1 MKNLVSVIMSTYQ
14 EPLVWIDEAVSSIQN
29 QTYQNFEFIIV
40 VDDPDYKQLVGYI
53 LRKKKEDNRIIVHI
67 NERNKGLTESLNIAV
82 KMAKGTYI
90 ARMDADDI
98 AAPDRLEC
106 ELDYL
111 ILNHLDLVGCNVRN
125 IDEDGN
131 VINHTGTKYPAS
143 DQIIKRYLKTN
154 SAVVHPTWLVR
165 KEVYNEMD
173 MYRDFPA
180 CEDYEFLTRIALA
193 GYRIGNVREVKQ
205 MYRINGKGISSTK
218 KVMQKTSHYFAKCN
232 YNAGR
237 QSSLDEFYK
246 FLNSD
251 EGKKK
256 QAGLVRYYE
265 QSDKLKECYRNKQ
278 WGKLVTMGFGVF
290 MRSKEGRT
298 VITSTL
304 MEKFLRIRY
313 RKTY

>member
-111 ILNHLDLVGCNVRN
+111 ILNHLDR
-125 IDEDGN
+125 
-131 VINHTGTKYPAS
+131 KS
-143 DQIIKRYLKTN
+143 
-154 SAVVHPTWLVR
+154 VV
-165 KEVYNEMD
+165 
-173 MYRDFPA
+173 
-180 CEDYEFLTRIALA
+180 
-193 GYRIGNVREVKQ
+193 
-205 MYRINGKGISSTK
+205 
-218 KVMQKTSHYFAKCN
+218 
-232 YNAGR
+232 
-237 QSSLDEFYK
+237 
-246 FLNSD
+246 
-251 EGKKK
+251 
-256 QAGLVRYYE
+256 
-265 QSDKLKECYRNKQ
+265 
-278 WGKLVTMGFGVF
+278 
-290 MRSKEGRT
+290 
-298 VITSTL
+298 
-304 MEKFLRIRY
+304 
-313 RKTY
+313 